1 MSLHSG
7 LYVEK
12 KGSMEDLTE
21 GKFSYP
27 VIHSIHA
34 APENSMLVDILKQR
48 TENNVVKVRAVH
60 YMESTGSFQ

>member
-1 MSLHSG
+1 
-7 LYVEK
+7 
-12 KGSMEDLTE
+12 MEDLTE